1 MRMHMHIAI
10 EQEKLAPVA
19 PVSTERLLIEIN
31 NGLDRPPVSNSYALL
46 RQVLDPREKPLKD
59 VLFDIALT
67 EVIEKLVVAT
77 RVDLELFIGAR
88 YCLVQPHGV

>member
-1 MRMHMHIAI
+1 MHMHIAI

-19 PVSTERLLIEIN
+19 PVSTDRLLIEIN
-31 NGLDRPPVSNSYALL
+31 NGPDRPPVSNSYALL
-46 RQVLDPREKPLKD
+46 RKVSDPSEKPLED
-59 VLFDIALT
+59 VLFDLALAQ
-67 EVIEKLVVAT
+67 VIEKLVVAT